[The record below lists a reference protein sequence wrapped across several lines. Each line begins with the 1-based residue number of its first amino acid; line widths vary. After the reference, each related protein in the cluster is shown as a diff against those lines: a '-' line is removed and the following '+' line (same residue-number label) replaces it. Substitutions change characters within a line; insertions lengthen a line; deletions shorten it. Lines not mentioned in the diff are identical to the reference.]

1 MPTQSPHRPALLNNI
16 DLDNPQSLRNYLT
29 FDDVLLLPN
38 YSEVTPQDVSLR
50 TTLTEGLSLDIPVLS
65 APMDTVTESRLLIA
79 LGRLG
84 GLGVLHRNL
93 TIAQQAE
100 HLKIALDAGVK
111 AAAAVGFGA
120 DFEERVAALALLN
133 PTAICIDSAHGH
145 TKNILQSTRY
155 IHEHYP
161 HIPLIAGNVATY
173 EGAKA
178 LFEAG
183 AHVVKVGM
191 GSGSICTTRIM
202 SGVGVPQLS
211 AIAECARAAREFQRT
226 IIADGGLRNSGDIVK
241 AIAAGASAVMMGSLL
256 AGTDESVGDTVEH
269 EGKLYKSYRGM
280 GSVKSMV
287 EGSATR
293 YGQSYTKGDQKKLV
307 PEGVEGLIPSRG
319 SLADWLHQILGGLR
333 SGCGYLGARS
343 IEELQ
348 ENARFIRI
356 TSASM
361 TESHPHTIVLKH

>member
-1 MPTQSPHRPALLNNI
+1 MLTQSPHRQASSNTVN
-16 DLDNPQSLRNYLT
+16 LDDPKSLRSYLT

-38 YSEVTPQDVSLR
+38 YSEVTPQDVTLR
-50 TTLTEGLSLDIPVLS
+50 TVLANGLELEIPILS
-65 APMDTVTESRLLIA
+65 APMDTVTESAMLIA
-79 LGRLG
+79 LGKLG
-84 GLGVLHRNL
+84 GMGILHRNL
-93 TIAQQAE
+93 TIAEQVN

-120 DFEERVAALALLN
+120 DFQERVEALARLN
-133 PTAICIDSAHGH
+133 PTAICIDSAHGY

-155 IHEHYP
+155 IKERFPY
-161 HIPLIAGNVATY
+161 IPLIVGNVATY

-183 AHVVKVGM
+183 ADVVKVGM

-211 AIAECARAAREFQRT
+211 AIADCVKAARECGKT

-241 AIAAGASAVMMGSLL
+241 ALAAGASAVMLGSLL
-256 AGTDESVGDTVEH
+256 AGTDESVGETIQH
-269 EGKLYKSYRGM
+269 EGKCYKGYRGM

-293 YGQSYTKGDQKKLV
+293 YGQNYTQGDKKKLV

-319 SLADWLHQILGGLR
+319 PLKEWLHQILGGLR
-333 SGCGYLGARS
+333 SACGYLGAS
-343 IEELQ
+343 QLNELQ
-348 ENARFIRI
+348 ENARFIAI
-356 TSASM
+356 TPASM
-361 TESHPHTIVLKH
+361 AESHPHTIVLK